1 MERFPQ
7 PKLTTTGDVTLQR
20 IVAYLVDSILIGVVG
35 VPFALAAS
43 VLGNTA
49 GILLTLAGLAVIL
62 VYVFLLEGL
71 IGYTPGKYLLG
82 LVVVK
87 SDGSRCTVGAALIRN
102 LAWVIDML
110 PGVNLV
116 AIASIYLTDNHQRV
130 GDLLADTLV
139 VKQR

>member
-35 VPFALAAS
+35 IPFALAAS

-102 LAWVIDML
+102 LAWFIDML

-139 VKQR
+139 VKQQ

>member
-7 PKLTTTGDVTLQR
+7 PKLTTSGDVTLQR

-35 VPFALAAS
+35 IPFALVAS

-116 AIASIYLTDNHQRV
+116 ALASIYLTDNHQRV

>member
-20 IVAYLVDSILIGVVG
+20 IVAYLVDSILIAVVG
-35 VPFALAAS
+35 IPFALVAS

-87 SDGSRCTVGAALIRN
+87 SDGSRCTIGAALIRN
-102 LAWVIDML
+102 LAWVIQRQ
-110 PGVNLV
+110 GE
-116 AIASIYLTDNHQRV
+116 YTRLTVRNECYDRDGRNRATNRRV
-130 GDLLADTLV
+130 MKPT
-139 VKQR
+139 

>member
-20 IVAYLVDSILIGVVG
+20 IVAYIVDSILIGVVG
-35 VPFALAAS
+35 IPFALVAS
-43 VLGNTA
+43 FLGNTA

-102 LAWVIDML
+102 LAWFIDML

-139 VKQR
+139 VKQQ

>member
-1 MERFPQ
+1 M
-7 PKLTTTGDVTLQR
+7 TLQR

-35 VPFALAAS
+35 IPFALVAS

-116 AIASIYLTDNHQRV
+116 ALASIYLTDNHQRV